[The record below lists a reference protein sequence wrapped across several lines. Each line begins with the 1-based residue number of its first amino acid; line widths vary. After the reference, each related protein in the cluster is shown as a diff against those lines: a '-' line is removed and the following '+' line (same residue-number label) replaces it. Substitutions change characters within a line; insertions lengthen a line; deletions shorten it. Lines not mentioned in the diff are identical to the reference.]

1 MKTLSIYIKKFI
13 NGIILIIKAT
23 LQTKKYN
30 IGFYILIRFIL
41 DIFFIYFLNIIKYKK
56 INKNFFNHYNK
67 KKKITFNWFG
77 NNAQIWFFF
86 FEKFKLFSKKIS
98 ILEIGC
104 FEGLSIIYYYKFL
117 KNINV
122 TAVDSLDKK
131 TEYFKNFK
139 KNTKNLKN
147 FIFFNINAKKF
158 FKRNKQK
165 KYDLI
170 YIDSSHWYKDVLFE
184 GKKAYIL
191 LNKGGILIFDDL
203 LYTRAVKKKNYEYK
217 NVVGGVILFLDWAK
231 KIKVHYIGHQV
242 IIQKV

>member
-147 FIFFNINAKKF
+147 FNFFNINAKKF

-184 GKKAYIL
+184 GKKAYKL

>member
-13 NGIILIIKAT
+13 NGIILIIKVT

-30 IGFYILIRFIL
+30 IGFYILLKFIL
-41 DIFFIYFLNIIKYKK
+41 DIFFIYFVNIIKYKDKNK
-56 INKNFFNHYNK
+56 IFFNHCNNK
-67 KKKITFNWFG
+67 INTSFNWFG
-77 NNAQIWFFF
+77 SNAQIWFFF
-86 FEKFKLFSKKIS
+86 FKKFKLFSKKIS
-98 ILEIGC
+98 ILEIGS

-122 TAVDSLDKK
+122 TAVDSVDKK

-158 FKRNKQK
+158 FKRNQQK

-184 GKKAYIL
+184 GKKSLKL
-191 LNKGGILIFDDL
+191 LNEGGILIFDDL
-203 LYTRAVKKKNYEYK
+203 LYTRAIKKKNYEYQ
-217 NVVGGVILFLDWAK
+217 NVIGGVILFLNWAK
-231 KIKVHYIGHQV
+231 NIKILYVGHQV
-242 IIQKV
+242 IIQKI

>member
-13 NGIILIIKAT
+13 NGIILIIKVT

-30 IGFYILIRFIL
+30 IGFYILLKFIL
-41 DIFFIYFLNIIKYKK
+41 DIFFIYFVNIIKYKDKNK
-56 INKNFFNHYNK
+56 IFFNHCNNK
-67 KKKITFNWFG
+67 INTSFNWFG
-77 NNAQIWFFF
+77 SNAQIWFFF
-86 FEKFKLFSKKIS
+86 FKKFKLFSKKIS
-98 ILEIGC
+98 ILEIGS

-122 TAVDSLDKK
+122 TAVDSVDKK

-158 FKRNKQK
+158 FKRNQQK

-184 GKKAYIL
+184 GKKSLKL
-191 LNKGGILIFDDL
+191 LNTGGILIFDDF
-203 LYTRAVKKKNYEYK
+203 LYTRGIKKKNCEYK
-217 NVVGGVILFLDWAK
+217 NVMGGVILFLDWAK

-242 IIQKV
+242 IIQKI

>member
-1 MKTLSIYIKKFI
+1 VKTLSIYIKKFI

-147 FIFFNINAKKF
+147 FNFFNINAKKF

-184 GKKAYIL
+184 GKKAYKL